1 MSGKKNVAHRFRDVF
16 IILISTFV
24 LGILAEVGTRVV
36 IRFQSHSWPVTRAV
50 EFDTEIRGLIRL
62 YRRHPF
68 LNTAPH
74 EGMSAAA
81 FGKQVSF
88 NSLGYRS
95 PERQVIK
102 SPGAIRIL
110 CAGGSTTFDILS
122 ANDSQTWPWQMEQIL
137 RERGLDAEVFNA
149 GFPGW
154 TSLENLVSLAI
165 RDLDLNP
172 DIVVLYQGINDL
184 QPASHQPFDSQYEH
198 GHAEET
204 VRALG
209 FELQPLKW
217 YEHSLFVEK
226 ARELV
231 VGERDPWQRL
241 QESAPH
247 DDDMSELPGEA
258 IETFER
264 NIQSFVAV
272 AVAGGSKV
280 VLVTQP
286 IRVRGEFVEADRAYL
301 AGWILGLDPMVVPT
315 QLERLNSVLREV
327 TTTGPAVLAD
337 VANEVAWRDSD
348 FGDPMH
354 FSSDGSARMA
364 RFMADIV
371 EGALGGSGCT
381 ESGSRQPSGTR

>member
-1 MSGKKNVAHRFRDVF
+1 MREIKTVPHRLRDYS
-16 IILISTFV
+16 IILISTIV
-24 LGILAEVGTRVV
+24 LGIVAEGVTRVV
-36 IRFQSHSWPVTRAV
+36 IRFQSHSWPATQAAK
-50 EFDTEIRGLIRL
+50 FDTEIRGLIRL

-68 LNTAPH
+68 LNTAPR
-74 EGMSAAA
+74 EGMRVTA

-95 PERQVIK
+95 PERPADK
-102 SPGAIRIL
+102 PPGTMRIL

-198 GHAEET
+198 GHAEEA

-231 VGERDPWQRL
+231 VGKRDPWQRL
-241 QESAPH
+241 QNLVPPEDA
-247 DDDMSELPGEA
+247 MLELPTEA
-258 IETFER
+258 LETFDR
-264 NIQSFVAV
+264 NVRSFVAI

-286 IRVRGEFVEADRAYL
+286 LRVRSESAEADRAYL
-301 AGWILGLDPMVVPT
+301 AQWLLGLDPTAVPA
-315 QLERLNSVLREV
+315 QLERLNSVMREL
-327 TTTGPAVLAD
+327 TMAGPAVLAD
-337 VANEVAWRDSD
+337 AAKGVAWKDSD

-354 FSSDGSARMA
+354 FSARGSTRMA
-364 RFMADIV
+364 SFMADIV
-371 EGALGGSGCT
+371 EGISDGSDGTEGGSRR
-381 ESGSRQPSGTR
+381 ESDGR

>member
-1 MSGKKNVAHRFRDVF
+1 MKTVPHRLRDYS
-16 IILISTFV
+16 IILISTIV
-24 LGILAEVGTRVV
+24 LGIVAEGVTRVV
-36 IRFQSHSWPVTRAV
+36 IRFQSHSWPATQAV
-50 EFDTEIRGLIRL
+50 KFDTEIRGLIRL

-68 LNTAPH
+68 LNTAPR
-74 EGMSAAA
+74 EGMRVAA

-95 PERQVIK
+95 PERSAGK
-102 SPGAIRIL
+102 PPGTMRIL

-137 RERGLDAEVFNA
+137 REQGLDAEVFNA

-204 VRALG
+204 MRALG

-226 ARELV
+226 ARELA
-231 VGERDPWQRL
+231 VGKRDPWQRL
-241 QESAPH
+241 QNLAPPE
-247 DDDMSELPGEA
+247 DAMLELPTA
-258 IETFER
+258 ALETFDR
-264 NIQSFVAV
+264 NVRSFVAI

-286 IRVRGEFVEADRAYL
+286 LRVRSESAEADRAYL
-301 AGWILGLDPMVVPT
+301 AQWLLGLDPTAVPV
-315 QLERLNSVLREV
+315 QLERLNSVMREL
-327 TTTGPAVLAD
+327 TMAGPAVLAD
-337 VANEVAWRDSD
+337 AAKGVAWKDSD

-354 FSSDGSARMA
+354 FSARGSTRMA
-364 RFMADIV
+364 SFMADIV
-371 EGALGGSGCT
+371 EGISDGSDGTEGGSRR
-381 ESGSRQPSGTR
+381 ESDGR